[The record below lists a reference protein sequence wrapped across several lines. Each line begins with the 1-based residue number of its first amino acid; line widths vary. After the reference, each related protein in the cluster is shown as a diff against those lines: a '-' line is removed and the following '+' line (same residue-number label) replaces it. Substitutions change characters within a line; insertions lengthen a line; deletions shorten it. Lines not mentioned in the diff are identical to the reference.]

1 VINLSSK
8 LPQVSNSIFSEMTA
22 LAVKYN
28 AINLS
33 QGFPDFDVDPE
44 LIKLVNKEMK
54 NGHNQYA
61 PMPGILS
68 LRHTISKYIE
78 NNYNSFYSP
87 EDEITITAG
96 GTQAIF
102 TAIATIIKPNDEAI
116 IFEPAYDC
124 YAPTIKAFGGLV
136 KSFEMQPPFFD
147 IEWDMVKKLVTA
159 NTKLII
165 INSPQNPTGRLL
177 KQEDI
182 DQLKIITKNTDIF
195 IISDEVYGQIVF
207 DNKEHL
213 TLSKFPELKERTFI
227 TASFGKLL
235 HCTGWKIGYC
245 LAPQNLMKEFRKIHQ
260 FLVFS
265 VNTPIQYAIDDY
277 LNKNELD
284 LKLSAFYQNKRDLFR
299 NLLKQTKFTL
309 LPCEGSYF
317 QNVTYQNIGEEKDV
331 DIAMR
336 LVKDYKVACIPN
348 SSFYAKNTDFKTLRF
363 CFAKKDVTLE
373 NAAEN
378 LKNI

>member
-1 VINLSSK
+1 MINLSSK

-277 LNKNELD
+277 LNKNEVD

-348 SSFYAKNTDFKTLRF
+348 SRFYAKNTDFKTLRF
-363 CFAKKDVTLE
+363 CFAKKDETLE
-373 NAAEN
+373 NAVEN